1 MAKRFR
7 KNFWIFNDKRFL
19 IKYIKWPII
28 HPIYLISFIDTYFFL
43 NLSNKIILAAIIGL
57 VDAIIIACSTS
68 VITGVVGESVA
79 VFGQPDLD
87 AVVIVKPIIAASWTV
102 GVITAIEVD
111 Q

>member
-1 MAKRFR
+1 MTYYSSYLSY
-7 KNFWIFNDKRFL
+7 FL
-19 IKYIKWPII
+19 HRHI
-28 HPIYLISFIDTYFFL
+28 LFL

-87 AVVIVKPIIAASWTV
+87 AVVIVKPIIAAS
-102 GVITAIEVD
+102 
-111 Q
+111 